1 MESFDRPERFARTLV
16 YPIELTLPSHTTTAA
31 GLRLGNPAIK
41 IAGSTI
47 RVADFCKKIA
57 DWARNLPSMSTED
70 S

>member
-16 YPIELTLPSHTTTAA
+16 YPIELTFSLHTTTAA
-31 GLRLGNPAIK
+31 GLRLGNPTFN
-41 IAGSTI
+41 IARSTI

-57 DWARNLPSMSTED
+57 DWARNLPSMLTED